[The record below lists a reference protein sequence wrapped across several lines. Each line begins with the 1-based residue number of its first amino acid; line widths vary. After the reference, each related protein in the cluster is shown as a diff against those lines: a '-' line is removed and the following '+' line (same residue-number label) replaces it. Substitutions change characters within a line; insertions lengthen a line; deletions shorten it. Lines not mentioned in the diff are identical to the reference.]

1 MSGRGDQP
9 RNRVDNPLGGLKEE
23 VLSALKLLF
32 KHVAQHPVDLDM
44 SGHMTAYLTDIPT
57 AVHAVPL
64 ETPTI
69 RVSEDPI
76 QSLRH
81 EVQARTLP
89 LLPEVRL
96 ADAAPCAFEPVAS
109 HEPVFSSM
117 QFETTGISFENMAAR
132 KSKSLPVENLQAQ
145 SFRKKTEKPAPPGV
159 EQISVGK
166 FQTKDFSI
174 LEHVPKIRT
183 MNTPR
188 FYGLPIKKSPI
199 PPHRFPADLRE
210 RFRQMLAEKAGT
222 RTNNVQLKIVFEPM
236 DMNLYASIQQD
247 DHGNLLCTPRN
258 ELLGKN
264 RTQNKGISAEG
275 GSAYLVY
282 GSRLDTRED
291 IRVLVPAGSVRN
303 ESPKTESP

>member
-1 MSGRGDQP
+1 
-9 RNRVDNPLGGLKEE
+9 LKEE
-23 VLSALKLLF
+23 LLSALRLLF
-32 KHVAQHPVDLDM
+32 KHVAQHPVDLAM
-44 SGHMTAYLTDIPT
+44 PGHMTAYLTDIPAT
-57 AVHAVPL
+57 VHAVPL
-64 ETPTI
+64 ETPAI

-76 QSLRH
+76 QSLQR
-81 EVQARTLP
+81 ETQVRTLS
-89 LLPEVRL
+89 LLPEARL
-96 ADAAPCAFEPVAS
+96 ADAAPCTFEPVAS
-109 HEPVFSSM
+109 HEPVFSNM
-117 QFETTGISFENMAAR
+117 QFETSGISFENMALR
-132 KSKSLPVENLQAQ
+132 KSKSLPIEKLQAK
-145 SFRKKTEKPAPPGV
+145 SFQKKTEKPALPGV

-166 FQTKDFSI
+166 FKTKDFSI

-264 RTQNKGISAEG
+264 REHGKSPSAEG

-282 GSRLDTRED
+282 GFRLDTRED
-291 IRVLVPAGSVRN
+291 IRVLVPAGSVRD
-303 ESPKTESP
+303 ESPKKESP